1 MVLSRVS
8 GLHCGS
14 WNITPVSKGPLLCI
28 FLRWGGVFISFEEYP
43 QVKVLD
49 HMTIT
54 FSIFREIAILF
65 PMMVAPNFSQVSRH
79 SPLVCMV
86 SKETFDIILIFA
98 MWAGAFSLW
107 LLFVCGSGVW
117 HKGGK
122 FSDII
127 TSNISSV
134 PFSFLHLVLPLST
147 CYTFCTCPRDF

>member
-1 MVLSRVS
+1 MVLSRVL
-8 GLHCGS
+8 GIHGGS
-14 WNITPVSKGPLLCI
+14 WNITLVSKVPLLYI
-28 FLRWGGVFISFEEYP
+28 FLSWGVFISFEDYP
-43 QVKVLD
+43 EIKLLD

-107 LLFVCGSGVW
+107 CLA
-117 HKGGK
+117 
-122 FSDII
+122 
-127 TSNISSV
+127 
-134 PFSFLHLVLPLST
+134 
-147 CYTFCTCPRDF
+147 